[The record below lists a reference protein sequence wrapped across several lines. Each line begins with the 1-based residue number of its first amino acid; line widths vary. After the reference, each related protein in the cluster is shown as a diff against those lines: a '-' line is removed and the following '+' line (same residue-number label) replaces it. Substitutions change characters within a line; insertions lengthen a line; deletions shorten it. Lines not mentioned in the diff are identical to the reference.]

1 MSHPAAHLLT
11 LCDISQNLSFV
22 LILSAL
28 QSAGAKVDAWLAA
41 CGGQWHTSLCWVMLR
56 RYHHKMTFLLHFP
69 ASNASAGAKV
79 DAWLAARGG
88 QRHTF
93 SRSVVLRRY
102 HHNMGAWENLRYRW
116 RLLRVRKL

>member
-1 MSHPAAHLLT
+1 MARGMRRPVAHFF
-11 LCDISQNLSFV
+11 C
-22 LILSAL
+22 AR
-28 QSAGAKVDAWLAA
+28 
-41 CGGQWHTSLCWVMLR
+41 VMLR
-56 RYHHKMTFLLHFP
+56 RYHHKMGFLLHFP
-69 ASNASAGAKV
+69 ASNESAGAKV

-116 RLLRVRKL
+116 RLLRVRKATSGVKCLRHVTNFS